1 MMSVSVNEM
10 LDYLDTHPVRSH
22 EGNATT
28 LLKMLYQLYAT
39 FNTQK
44 PIPCEAGEIHGE
56 ELAFAQGIMVG
67 MHLMTEL
74 NTLP

>member
-1 MMSVSVNEM
+1 MAISVHEM
-10 LDYLDTHPVRSH
+10 LDFLDTHPVRNH

-28 LLKMLYQLYAT
+28 LMNMLHQLYREY
-39 FNTQK
+39 NTLQ
-44 PIPCEAGEIHGE
+44 PICCEAGKLQGE